1 MDNDVF
7 LLHQQLEEM
16 EDNVMDGQ
24 QRLAGIATAIIVLG
38 AIEAQRLHAERCKPS
53 RLYLCWP
60 QGLRCGDFQS
70 DP

>member
-16 EDNVMDGQ
+16 EDDAMDSQ

-38 AIEAQRLHAERCKPS
+38 AIEAQ
-53 RLYLCWP
+53 
-60 QGLRCGDFQS
+60 
-70 DP
+70 

>member
-16 EDNVMDGQ
+16 EDDAMDGQ

-38 AIEAQRLHAERCKPS
+38 AIEARRLLTCRAT
-53 RLYLCWP
+53 
-60 QGLRCGDFQS
+60 
-70 DP
+70 